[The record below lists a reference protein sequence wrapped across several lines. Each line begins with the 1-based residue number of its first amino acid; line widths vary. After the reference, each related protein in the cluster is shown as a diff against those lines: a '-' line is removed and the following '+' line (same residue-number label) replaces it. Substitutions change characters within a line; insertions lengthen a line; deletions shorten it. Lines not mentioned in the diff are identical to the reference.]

1 MSFLDFLK
9 GPNINEGV
17 KEFERTP
24 GAVLLDVR
32 MPQEYEYRH
41 IPGSTLLPLQELD
54 RVEEVIPG
62 KDTPVFV
69 YCHSGSRSAQAVSKL
84 QRMGYT
90 AVKNLGGITSYSG
103 KVVR

>member
-1 MSFLDFLK
+1 M
-9 GPNINEGV
+9 
-17 KEFERTP
+17 
-24 GAVLLDVR
+24 
-32 MPQEYEYRH
+32 
-41 IPGSTLLPLQELD
+41 
-54 RVEEVIPG
+54 EEVIPG

>member
-32 MPQEYEYRH
+32 MPQ
-41 IPGSTLLPLQELD
+41 
-54 RVEEVIPG
+54 
-62 KDTPVFV
+62 
-69 YCHSGSRSAQAVSKL
+69 
-84 QRMGYT
+84 
-90 AVKNLGGITSYSG
+90 
-103 KVVR
+103 